1 MAGVTPSKMQSY
13 KLPLNDQEKPLPII
27 ILFRNLNFILKLI
40 HVICYF
46 ENKQSLSRNYAVF
59 ILYFSFIGIE
69 MPIQLDISGAPL
81 PSAREISTLIHRQ
94 GDVMDMNAV
103 LTVMVMQWGQF
114 LEHDILSIP
123 VNRGT
128 WTD

>member
-1 MAGVTPSKMQSY
+1 MLY
-13 KLPLNDQEKPLPII
+13 L
-27 ILFRNLNFILKLI
+27 
-40 HVICYF
+40 CY
-46 ENKQSLSRNYAVF
+46 
-59 ILYFSFIGIE
+59 ISFIGIE

-81 PSAREISTLIHRQ
+81 PSAREISNLIHRQ

-128 WTD
+128 

>member
-1 MAGVTPSKMQSY
+1 MLY
-13 KLPLNDQEKPLPII
+13 L
-27 ILFRNLNFILKLI
+27 
-40 HVICYF
+40 CY
-46 ENKQSLSRNYAVF
+46 
-59 ILYFSFIGIE
+59 ISFVGIE

-81 PSAREISTLIHRQ
+81 PSALEISNLIHRQ

-128 WTD
+128 

>member
-1 MAGVTPSKMQSY
+1 MKIS
-13 KLPLNDQEKPLPII
+13 
-27 ILFRNLNFILKLI
+27 
-40 HVICYF
+40 
-46 ENKQSLSRNYAVF
+46 QSLSRNYAVF

-81 PSAREISTLIHRQ
+81 PSAREISNLIHRQ

-128 WTD
+128 